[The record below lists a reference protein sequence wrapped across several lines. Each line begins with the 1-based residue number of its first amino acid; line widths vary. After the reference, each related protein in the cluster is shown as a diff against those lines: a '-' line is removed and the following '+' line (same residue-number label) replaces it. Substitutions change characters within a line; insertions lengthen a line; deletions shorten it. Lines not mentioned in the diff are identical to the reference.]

1 MVVIIIVED
10 KTVSDPKNIFPSSIC
25 PNREETCKIMNMP
38 KKTIPNAPIIDECK
52 INRLVVSINAQNR
65 AE

>member
-10 KTVSDPKNIFPSSIC
+10 KTVSDPKNTFPSSFF
-25 PNREETCKIMNMP
+25 PSREETCKIRDMP
-38 KKTIPNAPIIDECK
+38 KKTAPNVPIIDECR
-52 INRLVVSINAQNR
+52 INRLIVSIKAQNR